1 LKKSAVRAR
10 IRQLCSLGVPAELL
24 MAQLL
29 PTLRELIPS
38 DSAGFAWVDARG
50 EIRNLYTE
58 RLSSPNPPCA
68 RTGRDA
74 ALRESFLACAE
85 APDGIVAIRGDGRDA
100 AYEHDVLRPPG
111 THHALFGLVRQQSA
125 ALGQSVMRYVAHGL
139 TARELR
145 MAGDQLAFAYEDS
158 EEEAMLVTDAAGT
171 IRFASDNGLRL
182 LLLATVSEIT
192 PASLGSAVGEGA
204 ARTIKALCARLEAA
218 ARGLEKAPSAITLD
232 SKWGR
237 FVLRGYRLRDGSTRE
252 ARIGLRIQRQ
262 VPMILRFVKAM
273 ARQSLSP
280 QQREIALQIAL
291 GRSNA
296 EISDR
301 LGVSLNTV
309 AYHVKQL
316 FLRLDV
322 HTRTEAVEKIAWGG
336 VALAS

>member
-1 LKKSAVRAR
+1 
-10 IRQLCSLGVPAELL
+10 

-38 DSAGFAWVDARG
+38 ESAGFAWVDARG
-50 EIRNLYTE
+50 GIRNLYAE
-58 RLSSPNPPCA
+58 RLSSSPSLGN
-68 RTGRDA
+68 GRDA
-74 ALRESFLACAE
+74 DFGRSFVACAE
-85 APDGIVAIRGDGRDA
+85 APDGIVAINA
-100 AYEHDVLRPPG
+100 AASG
-111 THHALFGLVRQQSA
+111 AHHALYGLVRKQSA
-125 ALGQSVMRYVAHGL
+125 ALGQLCLYRPAQALPFSGEEHADLASVMRYVAHGL
-139 TARELR
+139 TAKEMRS
-145 MAGDQLAFAYEDS
+145 AVDQLAFAYEDS
-158 EEEAMLVTDAAGT
+158 EEEAMLVTDASGS

-192 PASLGSAVGEGA
+192 PATLMSAVGEGA
-204 ARTIKALCARLEAA
+204 ARTIKALCARLEAG

-273 ARQSLSP
+273 ARQPLSP

-322 HTRTEAVEKIAWGG
+322 HTRTEAVEKIAWGE
-336 VALAS
+336 AA